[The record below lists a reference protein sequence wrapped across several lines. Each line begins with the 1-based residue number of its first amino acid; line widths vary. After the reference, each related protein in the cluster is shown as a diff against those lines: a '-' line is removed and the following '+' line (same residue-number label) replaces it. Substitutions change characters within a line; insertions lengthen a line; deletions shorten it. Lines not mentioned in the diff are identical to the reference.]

1 MIICPVEPVLVPFV
15 PAVLEF
21 TASTIPLTLNSP
33 RILMYRYIKM
43 YSSAWQA
50 ENTNLWYMLHWLTT
64 RIIID
69 HSQCREKSSAKL
81 VIVKRNVGVWRKKFK
96 RANQKR
102 SRWGFFFF
110 SQLRER
116 ISLARAWGSSIANDR
131 LSPSMVE
138 ITPRWHNPGRNK
150 TRYRPA
156 FVRDCSCHLSFFPIR
171 FLFFLCTSIDVE
183 FIFLWMQFFSLSLF
197 FFCLFR
203 ALFPSL
209 FFRSLSLA

>member
-1 MIICPVEPVLVPFV
+1 MIH
-15 PAVLEF
+15 A
-21 TASTIPLTLNSP
+21 T
-33 RILMYRYIKM
+33 
-43 YSSAWQA
+43 
-50 ENTNLWYMLHWLTT
+50 WLRT

-96 RANQKR
+96 RSNRKR

-110 SQLRER
+110 QLRER

-156 FVRDCSCHLSFFPIR
+156 FVRDCSFHLFFLPDSIS
-171 FLFFLCTSIDVE
+171 FFLCTSTDVE
-183 FIFLWMQFFSLSLF
+183 FIFSWMQFFPSLLSFFFVSFSLFSLLFSPSLPLSLSDWHDGST
-197 FFCLFR
+197 
-203 ALFPSL
+203 ALS
-209 FFRSLSLA
+209 RSL